1 MITSYKSYIIPAG
14 KYWLGDPCY
23 IIRDKDWLH
32 FCNKY
37 SFNDAEGNHCVT
49 LQDNISVL
57 AFSTYHG
64 DGCYLDQHGNSYP
77 VDAGLIG
84 LVPWEYTEKFTENFT
99 EKDST
104 EYLTLSNVVEFTE
117 DTLCFTTD
125 GILTFGNYIID
136 TK

>member
-1 MITSYKSYIIPAG
+1 MYDMTTTYKSYIVPAG

-23 IIRDKDWLH
+23 IIKDSHWLQ
-32 FCNKY
+32 FCNEF
-37 SFNDAEGNHCVT
+37 SIGENEGNTYIT
-49 LQDNISVL
+49 LEDNTKIL

-64 DGCYLDQHGNSYP
+64 DGYYLDQHGNGYA

-84 LVPWEYTEKFTENFT
+84 LIPWSYTEKFSK
-99 EKDST
+99 KDST
-104 EYLTLSNVVEFTE
+104 EYFSLSNVVEFAE
-117 DTLCFTTD
+117 ETLCFTTD

>member
-1 MITSYKSYIIPAG
+1 MITSYKSYIVPAG

-23 IIRDKDWLH
+23 IIKDKDWLH
-32 FCNKY
+32 FCNQH
-37 SFNDAEGNHCVT
+37 SFNDTEGNPSVALHDNT
-49 LQDNISVL
+49 LVL

-64 DGCYLDQHGNSYP
+64 DGHYLDQHGNSYA

-84 LVPWEYTEKFTENFT
+84 LVPWEYTEKFTE
-99 EKDST
+99 KDST
-104 EYLTLSNVVEFTE
+104 EYFSLSNVVEFTE
-117 DTLCFTTD
+117 DTLCFTAD

>member
-1 MITSYKSYIIPAG
+1 MCDMTTSYKSYIIPAG

-23 IIRDKDWLH
+23 VIQSKDWLH
-32 FCNKY
+32 FCNEY
-37 SFNDAEGNHCVT
+37 SFNDTENNAYLT
-49 LQDNISVL
+49 LPDNTPVL

-64 DGCYLDQHGNSYP
+64 DGHYIDQHGNEYP

-84 LVPWEYTEKFTENFT
+84 LIPFDYTEKFS
-99 EKDST
+99 EK
-104 EYLTLSNVVEFTE
+104 ELTNYSSLGTVVEFAE
-117 DTLCFTTD
+117 ETLCFTAD

>member
-1 MITSYKSYIIPAG
+1 MYDMTTTYKSYIIPAG

-23 IIRDKDWLH
+23 VIKDQDWLV
-32 FCNKY
+32 FCNEY
-37 SFNDAEGNHCVT
+37 SSNDTEGNAYVT
-49 LQDNISVL
+49 LPDSTPVL

-64 DGCYLDQHGNSYP
+64 DGFYMDQHGNEYC

-84 LVPWEYTEKFTENFT
+84 LIPWSYTEKFT

-104 EYLTLSNVVEFTE
+104 EYFSLSNVVEFTE
-117 DTLCFTTD
+117 ETLCFTAD

>member
-1 MITSYKSYIIPAG
+1 MYDMITSYKSYIVPAG

-23 IIRDKDWLH
+23 IIKDHDWLH
-32 FCNKY
+32 FCNEH
-37 SFNDAEGNHCVT
+37 SFNETEVNSCIT
-49 LQDNISVL
+49 LSDGTPVL

-64 DGCYLDQHGNSYP
+64 DGYYLDQHGNQYC

-84 LVPWEYTEKFTENFT
+84 LVPWEYTEKFTE
-99 EKDST
+99 KDST
-104 EYLTLSNVVEFTE
+104 EYFSLSNVVDFTE
-117 DTLCFTTD
+117 DTLCFTAD

>member
-1 MITSYKSYIIPAG
+1 MTATYKSYIVPAG

-23 IIRDKDWLH
+23 IIKDNQWLN
-32 FCNKY
+32 FCNELSLQEDK
-37 SFNDAEGNHCVT
+37 GNCFVP
-49 LQDNISVL
+49 LEEEVKVL
-57 AFSTYHG
+57 AFCTYHG

-84 LVPWEYTEKFTENFT
+84 LIPWEYTEKFTE
-99 EKDST
+99 KDST
-104 EYLTLSNVVEFTE
+104 EFLSLSNIVEFTE
-117 DTLCFTTD
+117 DTLCFTAD